1 MAAAIHA
8 PGCGVASAARG
19 GSAPPREPQ
28 ASEVVQQERDRDPRP
43 LSHVTQ
49 RPQLTPAARPHERQ
63 RHESERG
70 ELHDGPGEAHRVI
83 AQEPQE
89 PRAEAAIVERE
100 PVVEEEV
107 REDARLDRERGGDD
121 LVYPEHTREQV
132 KRREVHDHPGR
143 PNQGEPCRASLH
155 RGFPSGA
162 HAVSRAPEG
171 HSRNGA

>member
-19 GSAPPREPQ
+19 GSAPATRT
-28 ASEVVQQERDRDPRP
+28 AGFEVVQQERDRDTRP
-43 LSHVTQ
+43 LSHVTAA
-49 RPQLTPAARPHERQ
+49 PPAHPSRARTSASAT
-63 RHESERG
+63 ESERG

-143 PNQGEPCRASLH
+143 PNQVGTVP
-155 RGFPSGA
+155 RGDSPPA
-162 HAVSRAPEG
+162 LTL
-171 HSRNGA
+171 